1 MLGTKESRRVLTVW
15 RARLAG
21 HMELARV
28 LAVIAIIGLL
38 PTPGV
43 AAGFCT
49 DTANTLFKACG
60 FMVLDDFWVASA
72 RCINEA
78 EQGDRS
84 KCNKAAAQERSDGN
98 QLCRD
103 QLDTRLA
110 ACGVIGEGRYDP
122 EFDTQLF
129 DSDFTH
135 LTKPNRFFPLGIGNR
150 WEFKSADELNT
161 IEVLNRT
168 KLIDDVRCIVV
179 TDQVFRNG
187 ELVENTDDWFAQAK
201 NGNVWYCGEEVK
213 DFESFDG
220 DVPKLPELVSIDG
233 SFKAGRDLDKPG
245 IIFLDSPQRGDT
257 YIEEFSLAN
266 AEDVTEILST
276 SYAFGRDSVLDQL
289 VPRALADAL
298 CHGDC
303 VVTKNYSL
311 LEPGIFARKYYA
323 PGIGVFLEVEPDTQT
338 VSRLTSCNF
347 DPRCATLLQ
356 P

>member
-1 MLGTKESRRVLTVW
+1 MLTTKESESAGRGRTG
-15 RARLAG
+15 LAC
-21 HMELARV
+21 V
-28 LAVIAIIGLL
+28 LAVVGVLCLL
-38 PTPGV
+38 PAPGA
-43 AAGFCT
+43 AAGYCT

-60 FMVLDDFWVASA
+60 YMVLDDFWVASA

-78 EQGDRS
+78 EQADRNQ
-84 KCNKAAAQERSDGN
+84 CNKAAAQERSDGN

-122 EFDTQLF
+122 EFDAQFF
-129 DSDFTH
+129 DSDFTR
-135 LTKPNRFFPLGIGNR
+135 LTRPNPYFPLRIGNR
-150 WEFKSADELNT
+150 WVYKSADELNT
-161 IEVLNRT
+161 VEVLNQT
-168 KLIDDVRCIVV
+168 KLIDEVRCIVV
-179 TDQVFRNG
+179 ADQVFRNG
-187 ELVENTDDWFAQAK
+187 ELVEDTDDWYAQAK
-201 NGNVWYCGEEVK
+201 DGNVWYCGEEVK
-213 DFESFDG
+213 DYESFNG

-245 IIFLDSPQRGDT
+245 IIFLDSPERGDA

-266 AEDVTEILST
+266 AEDVTEVLST
-276 SYAFGRDSVLDQL
+276 SYAFGHDSELDQL
-289 VPRALADAL
+289 VPQALADAL

-323 PGIGVFLEVEPDTQT
+323 PGIGVFLEVEPDVRV

-347 DPRCATLLQ
+347 DPRCATLPQ